1 MRINTI
7 LKWGLVAIGVF
18 VAVQF
23 ASVYVTRTQLSHIIE
38 TVAIEARR
46 KQMTRSEIKTALLNE
61 MNQNNTELPM
71 QLQISSEGI
80 GDRWPTQNYADY
92 EHVVDLKI
100 MEVTVSMSASGDSK
114 PALEDYRPWVSMSGT
129 DAITR
134 SSAST
139 SLPPPCAKSGR
150 PPPCRP
156 IDR

>member
-1 MRINTI
+1 MRLGTI
-7 LKWGLVAIGVF
+7 IKWGLIAIGVF

-46 KQMTRSEIKTALLNE
+46 KQMTQSEIKTALLNE

-80 GDRWPTQNYADY
+80 GDRKSPLKITLDY

-114 PALEDYRPWVSMSGT
+114 PAL
-129 DAITR
+129 
-134 SSAST
+134 
-139 SLPPPCAKSGR
+139 
-150 PPPCRP
+150 
-156 IDR
+156 